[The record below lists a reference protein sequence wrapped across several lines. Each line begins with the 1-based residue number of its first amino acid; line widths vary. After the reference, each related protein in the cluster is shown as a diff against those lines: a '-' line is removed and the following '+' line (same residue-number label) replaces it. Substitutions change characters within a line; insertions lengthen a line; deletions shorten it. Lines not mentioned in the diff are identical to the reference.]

1 MKYIIFDFNGTIVD
15 DVAVSLKAIN
25 CCVEK
30 YLARK
35 PLSLDE
41 YLHVFT
47 FPIQEYYEKV
57 GFDWNDGYSYE
68 EVGQVW
74 YDKYREFK
82 NEYKVF
88 DGVVDVL
95 INSHMLGNKNIL
107 LSASHLDTLKTQLS
121 ELGINEY
128 FDEVL
133 GIENIYAASKIDIA
147 VKWIKDKNPND
158 CKFIGD
164 SLHDLQTANA
174 MGIVDTTLVAR
185 GHQAKDV
192 LLKEYNNVVDDIRQ
206 VEL

>member
-1 MKYIIFDFNGTIVD
+1 MQYIIFDFNGTVVN

-25 CCVEK
+25 CCIEK
-30 YLARK
+30 YLKRG
-35 PLSLDE
+35 PLSMDE

-47 FPIQEYYEKV
+47 FPIQKYYEDV
-57 GFDWNDGYSYE
+57 GFNWNDGYSYE

-74 YDKYREFK
+74 YDKYREYK

-88 DGVVDVL
+88 EGVVDVL
-95 INSHMLGNKNIL
+95 KKNHELGNKNIL
-107 LSASHLDTLKTQLS
+107 LSASHLETLKIQLQ
-121 ELGINEY
+121 ELEISEY

-147 VKWIKDKNPND
+147 VKWMQGKNPND

-164 SLHDLQTANA
+164 SLHDLETANA
-174 MGIVDTTLVAR
+174 MGIKDTTLVAR

-206 VEL
+206 VKI